1 MNIIIPNSPIVAKRA
16 ISIVFVWLS
25 ILPLLAQ
32 KTSFVD
38 SLKQTLS
45 HHNDTTDALTAFEIV
60 RYYNYYD
67 ITSDSIQKYAKIGLE
82 YSKLYNWPKG
92 KATYHFA
99 MGQAYWHDQNYAL
112 ALASFK
118 KAKPLLENIKDK
130 KALVHLLN
138 SLGVVHMELHDLTV
152 ANDYFLQAIR
162 IGEEIGLKKEL
173 STFYS
178 NMSIISTRMKALD
191 DAIRHNK
198 KALEYNT
205 LLSNRWDTLSLIP
218 TLLNLSSNFKN
229 LGMIDSSRVYLG
241 QALFYAKVTNYE
253 LGEKR
258 ALYNAL
264 GIEYAAKDYSKVLN
278 LTDTLNTM
286 LNEEPSPT
294 NNELESGI
302 HYYKSLA
309 YHQKH
314 QHELAKKHAQ
324 QSLELATT
332 CSIGNQL
339 NAYHALIQAY
349 KGSKEYD
356 EAFAYQEQY
365 NELQDSMTAQLNEE
379 RVQSLQTLYET
390 EKKERALEAL
400 NQQASAQAFKIK
412 QRNLLIGALILV
424 LLLSISS
431 LYLYNQQ
438 RLIKQKQAINAIE
451 QKILRL
457 QMNPHFLFNALS
469 SIQTFLLTK
478 EDTPK
483 AIYYLS
489 RFAELMRQVLEY
501 SQETQITLE
510 DEINTLE
517 NYLSLQQLRFNNEFK
532 YEIIV
537 GENINRWETLIP
549 PLIGQPF
556 VENAIEHGKVHTVSN
571 GYIKVKF
578 EKKGAQL
585 YAIVEDNGIGRKK
598 ALQTKSKSKH
608 TSLATKITKERIR
621 LLSKLAKQKFAFEIK
636 DLTQSGTQV
645 IFKLP
650 LQTNI

>member
-1 MNIIIPNSPIVAKRA
+1 MKIIIPKSPIIAKRA
-16 ISIVFVWLS
+16 VLIIGLWLS
-25 ILPLLAQ
+25 ILSLFSQ

-38 SLKQTLS
+38 SLKQNLS

-60 RYYNYYD
+60 KYYNYYE
-67 ITSDSIQKYAKIGLE
+67 ISFDSIQKYAKLGLK
-82 YSKLYNWPKG
+82 YSQQYNWQKG
-92 KATYHFA
+92 EATYHFA
-99 MGQAYWHDQNYAL
+99 MGQAYWHDQKYAP
-112 ALASFK
+112 ALVSFK
-118 KAKPLLENIKDK
+118 KAKPLLENINDK

-138 SLGVVHMELHDLTV
+138 SLGAVHLELHDLTV

-178 NMSIISTRMKALD
+178 NMSIISTRMRALD

-198 KALEYNT
+198 KALEYSAQ
-205 LLSNRWDTLSLIP
+205 LSDRWDTLSLIP
-218 TLLNLSSNFKN
+218 TLINLSSNFKN
-229 LGMIDSSRVYLG
+229 NGMIDSARAYLG
-241 QALFYAKVTNYE
+241 QALFYAKATNYK
-253 LGEKR
+253 LGKKR
-258 ALYNAL
+258 AIYNAL
-264 GIEYAAKDYSKVLN
+264 GIEYSAKNYSKVLN
-278 LTDTLNTM
+278 LTDTLNT
-286 LNEEPSPT
+286 LINEEPTPT
-294 NNELESGI
+294 NNELKSGI

-309 YHQKH
+309 YHQKQQH
-314 QHELAKKHAQ
+314 QLAKKHAQ
-324 QSLELATT
+324 QSLRLATT

-339 NAYHALIQAY
+339 NAYHALIQAH
-349 KGSKEYD
+349 KGNMEYD
-356 EAFAYQEQY
+356 KAFVYQEQY

-379 RVQSLQTLYET
+379 RVQSLQALYET
-390 EKKERALEAL
+390 EKKERALEDL

-469 SIQTFLLTK
+469 SIQTYLLTK

-578 EKKGAQL
+578 EKKGTQL

-650 LQTNI
+650 LQTDI

>member
-1 MNIIIPNSPIVAKRA
+1 MKIIIPKSPIIAKRA
-16 ISIVFVWLS
+16 VLIIGLWLS
-25 ILPLLAQ
+25 ILPLFSQ
-32 KTSFVD
+32 ETSFVD
-38 SLKQTLS
+38 SLKQNLS

-60 RYYNYYD
+60 KYYNYYE
-67 ITSDSIQKYAKIGLE
+67 ISFDSIQKYAKLGLK
-82 YSKLYNWPKG
+82 YSQQYNWQKG
-92 KATYHFA
+92 EATYHFA
-99 MGQAYWHDQNYAL
+99 MGQAYWHDQKYAP
-112 ALASFK
+112 ALVSFK
-118 KAKPLLENIKDK
+118 KAKPLLENINDK

-138 SLGVVHMELHDLTV
+138 SLGAVHLELHDLTV
-152 ANDYFLQAIR
+152 ANDYFLQAIQ

-178 NMSIISTRMKALD
+178 NMSIISTRMRVLG

-198 KALEYNT
+198 KALEYSAH
-205 LLSNRWDTLSLIP
+205 LSNRWDTLSLIP
-218 TLLNLSSNFKN
+218 TLINLSSNFKN
-229 LGMIDSSRVYLG
+229 SGMIDSARAYLG
-241 QALFYAKVTNYE
+241 QALFYAKATNYE
-253 LGEKR
+253 LGKKR
-258 ALYNAL
+258 AIYNAL
-264 GIEYAAKDYSKVLN
+264 GIEYSAKNYSKVLN

-286 LNEEPSPT
+286 INEEPTPT
-294 NNELESGI
+294 NNELKSGI

-309 YHQKH
+309 YHQKQQH
-314 QHELAKKHAQ
+314 QLAKKHAQ
-324 QSLELATT
+324 QSLRLATT

-339 NAYHALIQAY
+339 NAYHALIQAH
-349 KGSKEYD
+349 KGNMEYD
-356 EAFAYQEQY
+356 KAFVYQEQY

-390 EKKERALEAL
+390 EKKERALEDL

-469 SIQTFLLTK
+469 SIQTYLLTK

-532 YEIIV
+532 YEITV

-578 EKKGAQL
+578 EKKGTQL

-650 LQTNI
+650 LQTDI

>member
-1 MNIIIPNSPIVAKRA
+1 MKIIIPKSPIIAKRVVL
-16 ISIVFVWLS
+16 IVGLWLS
-25 ILPLLAQ
+25 ILPLFSQ

-38 SLKQTLS
+38 SLKQNLS

-60 RYYNYYD
+60 KYYNYYE
-67 ITSDSIQKYAKIGLE
+67 ISFDSIQKYAKLGLT
-82 YSKLYNWPKG
+82 YSQQYNWPKG
-92 KATYHFA
+92 EATYHFA
-99 MGQAYWHDQNYAL
+99 MGQAYWHDQKYAP
-112 ALASFK
+112 ALVSFK

-138 SLGVVHMELHDLTV
+138 SLGAVHLELHDLTV

-178 NMSIISTRMKALD
+178 NMSIISTRMRAPN

-198 KALEYNT
+198 KALEYSAQ
-205 LLSNRWDTLSLIP
+205 LSNRWDTLSLIP
-218 TLLNLSSNFKN
+218 TLINLSSNFKN
-229 LGMIDSSRVYLG
+229 NGMIDSARAYLG
-241 QALFYAKVTNYE
+241 QALFYAKATNYE
-253 LGEKR
+253 LGKKR
-258 ALYNAL
+258 AIYNAL
-264 GIEYAAKDYSKVLN
+264 GIEYSAKNYSRVLN
-278 LTDTLNTM
+278 LTDTLNAMINGEST
-286 LNEEPSPT
+286 PT
-294 NNELESGI
+294 NNELKSGI

-314 QHELAKKHAQ
+314 QHQLAKKYAQ
-324 QSLELATT
+324 QSLMLATT

-339 NAYHALIQAY
+339 NAYHALIQAH
-349 KGSKEYD
+349 KGSMEYD
-356 EAFAYQEQY
+356 KAFVYQEQY

-390 EKKERALEAL
+390 EKKERALKDL

-412 QRNLLIGALILV
+412 QRNLLIGALILI

-438 RLIKQKQAINAIE
+438 RLIKQKQAINTIE

-469 SIQTFLLTK
+469 SIQTYLLTK

-578 EKKGAQL
+578 EKKGTQL

-650 LQTNI
+650 IQTNI